1 MYVQKPYM
9 EELEFTWDERKRQ
22 TNIKKHGIDFADVTG
37 IFYDDETIIIED
49 PEHYEEQRY
58 IALGIDAK
66 SRAVVV
72 VHVYRD
78 EDVIRIIS
86 ARKADP
92 TERQQIAGAT

>member
-1 MYVQKPYM
+1 M
-9 EELEFTWDERKRQ
+9 EELKFTWDERKRQ

-49 PEHYEEQRY
+49 PEHYDEQRY

-66 SRAVVV
+66 SRVVVV
-72 VHVYRD
+72 VHVYRE

-92 TERQQIAGAT
+92 TEHQQFAGGL